1 VTKETLSAMRA
12 SVSDHEAGR
21 SNAPT
26 EAIFE
31 DNPRSN
37 SLIFAVHMWNPIG
50 PEPETIWDVLN
61 RQKDI
66 QYSSRVASHVARQR
80 QVHKLA
86 MSFQNS

>member
-1 VTKETLSAMRA
+1 MRRGA
-12 SVSDHEAGR
+12 PT
-21 SNAPT
+21 PT

-31 DNPRSN
+31 DNPRRN
-37 SLIFAVHMWNPIG
+37 SLIFAVRMWNPIG
-50 PEPETIWDVLN
+50 PESETIWDVLN

-86 MSFQNS
+86 MSFQNW